1 MAKKYLSIEEAAEL
15 LGLETSE
22 LNRLR
27 EKGEIRAFADRGT
40 WKFKQEDVENL
51 TRTRQ
56 ADSDPD
62 VPLHVEKLLR
72 DAGPRDEEETHV
84 ESHDDDA
91 GQGVLDDDALSEQP
105 TIIRR
110 SKADEG
116 ASDSD
121 VRLIFDDSMSV
132 GSGSSGELGI
142 PLSDSDSDV
151 RLEKEAKA
159 DAGSD
164 SDVTLDHTAGIAAG
178 DSDSDVTLDPGS
190 MSDVKLV
197 GAGTDSDVKLVGSG
211 SDSDVKLVGAGSD
224 SDVKLVDGGSDSDV
238 RLAGLPGESGVS
250 LVPKG
255 KSGSEKKPASGKS
268 GSGKKTGS
276 GKGKDFKLPHDVS
289 SEKTEEFALSP
300 LADDSVGSETIDL
313 SPTGGS
319 GKGSVLDDDDDS
331 GISLAGDS
339 GISLAGDSGISLASA
354 SGISL
359 DQPNDSGI
367 SLDDDSALALTGDS
381 GFSLGDAGDSG
392 IALGKDPSSGVKKP
406 SSSKK
411 HSGSKKPASAKPP
424 AGAKKPVSSK
434 PEAGGKKGSAAKP
447 SAPSSADD
455 LNSTIP
461 MLEAPL
467 GDDDLLDS
475 HLDTQM
481 DIPLLDDTDDS
492 DFDISSGS
500 EDASVITLGDDE
512 DVDHASATMVKKK
525 GAGAGDDE
533 DLLDEGMF
541 DAGAGDAEELSEA
554 EDADDLDV
562 SDEIVG
568 EDDEI
573 EDVFGAEDEDFDAG
587 VETGESHAEMP
598 VSVGARGM
606 AAPVEQ
612 DWGVASFIGLSLST
626 VVMLLCGTVMFDL
639 IRSMWY
645 ADAEKVNPVSVGI
658 IDIFKSM

>member
-1 MAKKYLSIEEAAEL
+1 MAKKYLSIEEAAEF

-40 WKFKQEDVENL
+40 WKFKQEDVETL
-51 TRTRQ
+51 SRTRQ
-56 ADSDPD
+56 ADSNPD
-62 VPLHVEKLLR
+62 VPLHGGSSPEE
-72 DAGPRDEEETHV
+72 AGPLDDQETV
-84 ESHDDDA
+84 EDA
-91 GQGVLDDDALSEQP
+91 QQVLADDDALSEQP

-132 GSGSSGELGI
+132 SSGSSGEIGI
-142 PLSDSDSDV
+142 PLADSDSDV
-151 RLEKEAKA
+151 RIEGTKKA
-159 DAGSD
+159 DTGSD
-164 SDVTLDHTAGIAAG
+164 SDVTLDHSPGRESDSDVTLDHGPAL

-197 GAGTDSDVKLVGSG
+197 GAGSDSDVKLVGSG
-211 SDSDVKLVGAGSD
+211 SDSDVKLVDTGSD
-224 SDVKLVDGGSDSDV
+224 SDVKLVGGSDSDV
-238 RLAGLPGESGVS
+238 QLAGLPGESGVS
-250 LVPKG
+250 LVPKS
-255 KSGSEKKPASGKS
+255 KSGMEKKPASGKS
-268 GSGKKTGS
+268 PGKKPKS
-276 GKGKDFKLPHDVS
+276 GKGKDFKLPDMS
-289 SEKTEEFALSP
+289 GEKTEEFALSP
-300 LADDSVGSETIDL
+300 LSDDDSVGSETIDL
-313 SPTGGS
+313 SPSGS

-381 GFSLGDAGDSG
+381 GFRLDDAGDSG
-392 IALGKDPSSGVKKP
+392 ISLGRDLPSGVKKP

-411 HSGSKKPASAKPP
+411 HAGSKKPASSKSSKAPSAKAKGP
-424 AGAKKPVSSK
+424 GAKQKP
-434 PEAGGKKGSAAKP
+434 
-447 SAPSSADD
+447 PSSADD
-455 LNSTIP
+455 LHSTIP
-461 MLEAPL
+461 MLDTPL
-467 GDDDLLDS
+467 GDEDLLDS
-475 HLDTQM
+475 QTDTQM
-481 DIPLLDDTDDS
+481 EVPLLDDMEGS
-492 DFDISSGS
+492 DFDLSSTS
-500 EDASVITLGDDE
+500 EDDSTASVITLGDDE
-512 DVDHASATMVKKK
+512 DIDHGSPTMIKKK
-525 GAGAGDDE
+525 GAGAGDEE

-541 DAGAGDAEELSEA
+541 DAGGEESEEVAESDEA
-554 EDADDLDV
+554 DELDV
-562 SDEIVG
+562 ADEIVG

-587 VETGESHAEMP
+587 VETGESHAELP

-639 IRSMWY
+639 VRSMWY
-645 ADAEKVNPVSVGI
+645 ADAEKANPVSVGI